1 MDTNGTRKGGSG
13 RTKGAVSLVSVQMKD
28 LIEKFKPEDVVV
40 CGRIFCQKAGL
51 KTLYPAIKAPVSDK
65 IKSGIQ
71 IAVVD

>member
-40 CGRIFCQKAGL
+40 VGRVFIEKSGIKPIA
-51 KTLYPAIKAPVSDK
+51 PAIKAPVSDEVK
-65 IKSGIQ
+65 AGIS
-71 IAVVD
+71 VVTV

>member
-40 CGRIFCQKAGL
+40 VGRIFIEKAGI
-51 KTLYPAIKAPVSDK
+51 KATLPTVKAPVSDEVK
-65 IKSGIQ
+65 AGVQ
-71 IAVVD
+71 VVEV

>member
-40 CGRIFCQKAGL
+40 VGRIFIEKAGIKAIL
-51 KTLYPAIKAPVSDK
+51 PAVKAPVDDEVK
-65 IKSGIQ
+65 AGIQ
-71 IAVVD
+71 VVEV